1 MTSHRRSFA
10 NWLYRHPAGLFVYFA
25 ILILLY
31 TPAFSS
37 FVLYLED
44 LEKTVPTSRTSV
56 DLSSAF
62 LWAITVVMAL
72 CSAKLDVLSLFTE
85 PLAITA
91 VTVTNAVRISAFR
104 GFGPTVTYTSAT
116 FLFAAV
122 LVLWNSALTLIG
134 MGARAL
140 TIEYAWKCIT
150 SGIPNPDSFT
160 PDRKD
165 EEVGNGQERL
175 VEV

>member
-10 NWLYRHPAGLFVYFA
+10 DRIYRHPAGLFVYFA
-25 ILILLY
+25 ILVLLY

-44 LEKTVPTSRTSV
+44 LEKTVPTSSTSV

-72 CSAKLDVLSLFTE
+72 CSAKLDARLYLNIGSDHPYTPLS
-85 PLAITA
+85 
-91 VTVTNAVRISAFR
+91 VRISAFR
-104 GFGPTVTYTSAT
+104 GFRPTITYTSAT

-140 TIEYAWKCIT
+140 TMEHAWKCIT
-150 SGIPNPDSFT
+150 SGVPYPDSFT